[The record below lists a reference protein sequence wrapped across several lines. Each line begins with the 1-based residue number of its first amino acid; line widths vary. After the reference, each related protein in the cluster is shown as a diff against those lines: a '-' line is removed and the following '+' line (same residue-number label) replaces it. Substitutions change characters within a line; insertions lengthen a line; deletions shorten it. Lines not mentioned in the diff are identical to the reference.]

1 MIFMENYLSFVSKLN
16 ELERMDITPAE
27 GGSEKWE
34 REIEMD
40 PADIKFEVLAY
51 DDGNYAL
58 VKEKSTGDLYIL
70 DSFNNDPEEFYQYLN
85 LPYEMDE
92 DGDWG
97 PQHSNYSFSEL
108 LDKQA
113 IETFATDIFNSKD
126 PERLGAGLN
135 DYEEGKSLIKIDQKL
150 ILKLID
156 SISEFIEA
164 KSLTNSQ
171 FIKKLTQRETQ
182 DLKNMISILI
192 KNYTKK

>member
-1 MIFMENYLSFVSKLN
+1 
-16 ELERMDITPAE
+16 
-27 GGSEKWE
+27 
-34 REIEMD
+34 
-40 PADIKFEVLAY
+40 
-51 DDGNYAL
+51 
-58 VKEKSTGDLYIL
+58 
-70 DSFNNDPEEFYQYLN
+70 
-85 LPYEMDE
+85 MDE

-156 SISEFIEA
+156 SIYEFIEA